1 MYYCSIQQENAS
13 ERFRLS
19 SKASQR
25 SDKILEENRLE
36 KKEVEG
42 NQLVLID
49 VGVLTLETIV
59 Q

>member
-49 VGVLTLETIV
+49 VGVLSLETIV